1 MTHDVNTWQRQQKTN
16 RTKEQQTEK
25 IVTGERQ

>member
-16 RTKEQQTEK
+16 GTKKQQTEK
-25 IVTGERQ
+25 NVTGERQ